1 MPGEMAERV
10 HSTWERVMGV
20 RVDSDTDFFAA
31 GGDSLMAMR
40 IIGELSAALGVKVPL
55 RMLFDNPR
63 CRDFAGS
70 LEGLVRS
77 GEGASL

>member
-1 MPGEMAERV
+1 MLAEIGEQV
-10 HSTWERVMGV
+10 HSTWERAIGV
-20 RVDSDTDFFAA
+20 DVDSDTDFFLA

-63 CRDFAGS
+63 CEDFVRT
-70 LEGLVRS
+70 LEGLVRG
-77 GEGASL
+77 GEGVPL